1 MHAKYHHV
9 ANDIRCLKPANQ
21 VVSTADVVNQ
31 QGESMDEILKK
42 LLENELLSEETKAQ
56 ISEQWTTS
64 VEAFKTQ
71 VREEVSMV
79 VRSEL
84 AEQWIAERDELV
96 TKVDGFVTEALI
108 KEITELK
115 GDIERFRDLEAE
127 YAEKLVEEKHKLAEE
142 VASELDAL
150 VDKIDAFFEVR
161 LSAELDELKEDL
173 QVVKQNEFG
182 RRIYEAFA
190 TTFAVAHVDEDSVT
204 TQLRIAEAKLADANK
219 ALNESEEHRNQ
230 MVREAKLEKLLAPL
244 TGKKREQM
252 EMVLKNIETARLEES
267 YKFFIGRIL
276 KEEVE
281 APAKTLTEGAAGEK
295 KTTVVTGDTA
305 PVTAPTTQL
314 DEGLARMKRLAGVG
328 VK

>member
-1 MHAKYHHV
+1 
-9 ANDIRCLKPANQ
+9 
-21 VVSTADVVNQ
+21 
-31 QGESMDEILKK
+31 MDEILKK
-42 LLENELLSEETKAQ
+42 LLESELLSEETKAQ

-108 KEITELK
+108 KEIAELK

-173 QVVKQNEFG
+173 EVVKQNEFG

-190 TTFAVAHVDEDSVT
+190 STFAVAHVDESSVT
-204 TQLRIAEAKLADANK
+204 TKLRVAEAKLADATK
-219 ALNESEEHRNQ
+219 ALQESEEKRNQ
-230 MVREAKLEKLLAPL
+230 VLRETKLEKLLAPL
-244 TGKKREQM
+244 SGKKREQM
-252 EMVLKNIETARLEES
+252 EMVLKNIETARLDES

-276 KEEVE
+276 KED
-281 APAKTLTEGAAGEK
+281 APAATLTEGTAGSK

-305 PVTAPTTQL
+305 PVQHQSTTQL
-314 DEGLARMKRLAGVG
+314 DEGLARIQRLAGV
-328 VK
+328 K

>member
-1 MHAKYHHV
+1 
-9 ANDIRCLKPANQ
+9 
-21 VVSTADVVNQ
+21 
-31 QGESMDEILKK
+31 MDEILKK
-42 LLENELLSEETKAQ
+42 LLESELLSEETKAQ
-56 ISEQWTTS
+56 ISEQWTAAVDT
-64 VEAFKTQ
+64 FKAQ
-71 VREEVSMV
+71 VREEVSLT

-96 TKVDGFVTEALI
+96 TKVDGFVTEALL

-115 GDIERFRDLEAE
+115 HDIERFRDLEAE
-127 YAEKLVEEKHKLAEE
+127 YAEKLVEEKHNLSEE
-142 VASELDAL
+142 VASELDQL

-161 LSAELDELKEDL
+161 LAAELGELKEDL
-173 QVVKQNEFG
+173 AVVKQNEFG

-190 TTFAVAHVDEDSVT
+190 STFAVAHVDEDSVT
-204 TQLRIAEAKLADANK
+204 SKLGAAEAKLADAEK
-219 ALNESEEHRNQ
+219 ALRESEEARNL
-230 MVREAKLEKLLAPL
+230 MVREGKLQTLLAPL

-276 KEEVE
+276 KEDVA
-281 APAKTLTEGAAGEK
+281 APAATLTEGTADGK

-305 PVTAPTTQL
+305 PVATQPTTQL

-328 VK
+328 IK